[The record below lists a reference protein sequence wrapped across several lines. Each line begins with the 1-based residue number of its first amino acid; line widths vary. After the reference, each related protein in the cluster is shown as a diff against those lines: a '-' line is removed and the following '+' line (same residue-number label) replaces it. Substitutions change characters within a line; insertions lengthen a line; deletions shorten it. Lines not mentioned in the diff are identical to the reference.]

1 MRCQDATELLS
12 AYFDEELSDSDSTR
26 VRQHVQTCQR
36 CQAEL
41 HSFERIHVLAGQYQ
55 EPQQGAAP
63 SWESFAARLQA
74 SQQTTP
80 QSTLPPK
87 RRWSKTRDVVTIVAA
102 LAASVLI
109 MLASRRPETSESHS
123 KGHAHS
129 HSHSNTMASV
139 MPTAI
144 DFQAVVSNFQ
154 HDAMHASEAFSA
166 LYAGEEVSMENA
178 EQRLGYRPQLKQSL
192 PAGVQLV
199 STRVLKLP
207 ECNCVEGECLCGPNG
222 CNCLACVCERP
233 DGSKFLLVEN
243 CKSQI
248 SSFGDL
254 PTQIVHRG
262 NRELKVTQ
270 TDKGLAASWE
280 GTRARMT
287 AIGLRDISELDG
299 LLASN

>member
-12 AYFDEELSDSDSTR
+12 AYFDEELNDSDAAR

-36 CQAEL
+36 CQTEL
-41 HSFERIHVLAGQYQ
+41 QSFERIHVLAGQFQ
-55 EPQQGAAP
+55 EPKIAAP
-63 SWESFAARLQA
+63 SWESFAARLQV
-74 SQQTTP
+74 SQQQAP
-80 QSTLPPK
+80 QQSTLLTE
-87 RRWSKTRDVVTIVAA
+87 RRRSRTKDVVIIVAA

-109 MLASRRPETSESHS
+109 MLAVRRPEKSDRQTD
-123 KGHAHS
+123 GHAHS
-129 HSHSNTMASV
+129 HSSAMAGV
-139 MPTAI
+139 MPTLI
-144 DFQAVVSNFQ
+144 DFQEVVSNFQ

-166 LYAGEEVSMENA
+166 LYAGEEVSIENA
-178 EQRLGYRPQLKQSL
+178 EQKLGYRPQVKQAL

-233 DGSKFLLVEN
+233 DGSKFMLVEN
-243 CKSQI
+243 CKSQKT
-248 SSFGDL
+248 SFGDL
-254 PTQIVHRG
+254 PTQLVRRG

-280 GTRARMT
+280 GARARMT